1 MSHAHG
7 LLGYAGRHHAHPVP
21 GEPALRLQSLSVT
34 HPGAK
39 NPALLKVSMEVPVGQ
54 RIALVGP
61 NGAGKS
67 TLLKAVAGLIPS
79 RPGQIL
85 IYGHPVGAC
94 HHRVSYLEQRSDVD
108 WSFPVTLRKL
118 VLTGRYVHLGW
129 FRRPG
134 AEDHR
139 IAEAAISRLELGDL
153 ADRQIGELS
162 GGQQQR
168 ALLARALAQE
178 ADLLLFDEPLNALD
192 SATRK
197 TVLEV
202 LRELHLQKKTLV
214 MSTHDLHLLEDEFD
228 QAFHLEEGRLADP
241 CCEHCHTAEEAAKHH
256 AAAS

>member
-7 LLGYAGRHHAHPVP
+7 LFGYAGRQHAHPVK
-21 GEPALRLQSLSVT
+21 GEPALKIQDLSIT
-34 HPGAK
+34 HPGSQDA
-39 NPALLKVSMEVPVGQ
+39 ALQHVSLKVEVGQ
-54 RIALVGP
+54 RAALVGP

-79 RPGQIL
+79 KKGQIR
-85 IYGHPVGAC
+85 IYGNAVGAC
-94 HHRVSYLEQRSDVD
+94 HHRVSYLEQRADVD
-108 WSFPVTLRKL
+108 WTFPVTLRKL

-129 FRRPG
+129 FRRPQ
-134 AEDHR
+134 AEDYK
-139 IAEAAISRLELGDL
+139 IADAAIERLGLTELAG
-153 ADRQIGELS
+153 RQINALS

-192 SATRK
+192 AATRK

-202 LRELHLQKKTLV
+202 LRELHAQKKTLV

-228 QAFHLEEGRLADP
+228 EAFHLEEGKLAAP
-241 CCEHCHTAEEAAKHH
+241 CCEHCHEAEEAAKHH
-256 AAAS
+256 VPAP

>member
-1 MSHAHG
+1 MSNAHG
-7 LLGYAGRHHAHPVP
+7 LFGYAGRHHAHPVT
-21 GEPALRLQSLSVT
+21 GEPALRIRDLSVT
-34 HPGAK
+34 HPGA
-39 NPALLKVSMEVPVGQ
+39 ALPSLCAINLQVQIGE

-67 TLLKAVAGLIPS
+67 TLLKAVAGLIPT
-79 RPGQIL
+79 RPGQIF
-85 IYGHPVGAC
+85 IYGNPVGAC

-108 WSFPVTLRKL
+108 WTFPVTLRKL

-129 FRRPG
+129 FRRPST
-134 AEDHR
+134 EDHR
-139 IAEAAISRLELGDL
+139 IANAAIERLALTDL

-192 SATRK
+192 SATRG

-202 LRELHLQKKTLV
+202 LRELHQQKKTLV

-228 QAFHLEEGRLADP
+228 QAFHLEEGKLADP
-241 CCEHCHTAEEAAKHH
+241 CCAHCLTAEVAAKNHVV
-256 AAAS
+256 AS